1 MRQLLAFLTV
11 LLVGCASEVSSKSVQ
26 VHGLVV
32 QGPSSCGK
40 STPLRLIAG
49 LERLQSDAQPLHEA
63 VLSSGS
69 TLVQPEQWLI
79 AMVFQGL
86 AQFPQQTMERNVGFG
101 LLRTSKAEHTTDT
114 IPS

>member
-11 LLVGCASEVSSKSVQ
+11 LLVGCALEVSSKSVQ
-26 VHGLVV
+26 VQGLVV
-32 QGPSSCGK
+32 QGPSSRGK

-49 LERLQSDAQPLHEA
+49 LERQQSGAQPLHEA

-69 TLVQPEQWLI
+69 TFVQPEQRLI
-79 AMVFQGL
+79 GMVFQDL
-86 AQFPQQTMERNVGFG
+86 AQFPQQTMECNVGFG
-101 LLRTSKAEHTTDT
+101 LLRTSKAEHTTDP